1 MAEWLKAHAWK
12 ACKGETLS
20 WVRIPFSPPF
30 FTVPKKI
37 TVDIVSKM
45 IQFYQLKNRV
55 ISRILSPLKKNN
67 AMLVYGPQR
76 TFTNFFTQLFERNV
90 YINQLKGNMEKNI
103 NFYKHN
109 PSPKIDNYI
118 KFKPIVF
125 VLYKEFDLWIESLKK
140 KPMDFL
146 IINKKF
152 DYNISTVSDIENLQ
166 KYHSNFYKFW
176 INNKYLVNKLEFVNF
191 RDMLEEDKV
200 LKYIEYIKN
209 KYNLTTSSKYFIPKK
224 FITQIILIRKSILTI
239 N

>member
-1 MAEWLKAHAWK
+1 M
-12 ACKGETLS
+12 GS
-20 WVRIPFSPPF
+20 NPFSPPF

-55 ISRILSPLKKNN
+55 ISRILSPLKKI
-67 AMLVYGPQR
+67 MRCWFMVHKGLYKL
-76 TFTNFFTQLFERNV
+76 FTQLFERNV

-125 VLYKEFDLWIESLKK
+125 VLYKEFDLWIESLK

-224 FITQIILIRKSILTI
+224 VHHSDNFDKEKYLNYKLKKSDLDNQINLLISK
-239 N
+239 NND

>member
-1 MAEWLKAHAWK
+1 
-12 ACKGETLS
+12 
-20 WVRIPFSPPF
+20 
-30 FTVPKKI
+30 
-37 TVDIVSKM
+37 
-45 IQFYQLKNRV
+45 
-55 ISRILSPLKKNN
+55 
-67 AMLVYGPQR
+67 MLVYGPQR

-200 LKYIEYIKN
+200 LKYIKYIKN

-224 FITQIILIRKSILTI
+224 VHHSDNFDKEKYLNYKLKKSDLDNQINLLISK
-239 N
+239 NND